1 MYLTLMLIFF
11 ELNLSQQ
18 QPTSIAEAMILD
30 TEASVMANFEFL
42 AHTDIDMEEE
52 EGEMEDELYE
62 TDGETKP
69 NKVFPIFYIKVEC
82 FCIE

>member
-1 MYLTLMLIFF
+1 MI
-11 ELNLSQQ
+11 NLSYKNYVNIYRLINEYYVTYYLQQ

-52 EGEMEDELYE
+52 EVEVEEALYE
-62 TDGETKP
+62 TDGDIKP
-69 NKVFPIFYIKVEC
+69 SKV
-82 FCIE
+82 